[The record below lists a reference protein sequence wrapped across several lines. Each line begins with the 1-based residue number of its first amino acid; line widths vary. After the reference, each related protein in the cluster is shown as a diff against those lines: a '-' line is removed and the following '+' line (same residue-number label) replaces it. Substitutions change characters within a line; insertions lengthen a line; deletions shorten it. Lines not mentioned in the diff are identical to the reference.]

1 MEDKEIKSPGRS
13 PRSMVAPSPV
23 NQEPLQ
29 PIDKL
34 AAERGV
40 PPHALAGMCRYYG
53 WAEGKQL
60 AASEFEAK
68 MDAYRVRPMGSGL
81 RG

>member
-1 MEDKEIKSPGRS
+1 MGANEKTGIERKGG
-13 PRSMVAPSPV
+13 SMVAPKPAQQV
-23 NQEPLQ
+23 RLQ
-29 PIDKL
+29 PVTEL

-40 PPHALAGMCRYYG
+40 PAHALAGMCRFYG

-60 AASEFEAK
+60 DAAEFERV
-68 MDAYRVRPMGSGL
+68 MDAYRVRPMGSGC